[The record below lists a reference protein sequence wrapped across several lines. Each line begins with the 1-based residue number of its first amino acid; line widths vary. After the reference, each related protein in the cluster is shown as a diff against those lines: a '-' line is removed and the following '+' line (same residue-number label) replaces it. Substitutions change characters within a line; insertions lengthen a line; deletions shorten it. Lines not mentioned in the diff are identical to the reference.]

1 MTEKRERWCCGRTH
15 WHDQYQDAWWR
26 SCVRD
31 QQLIIIHINE
41 EQLNDDENFVNVRTD
56 EDIQV
61 EFVEDTINDFH
72 K

>member
-1 MTEKRERWCCGRTH
+1 
-15 WHDQYQDAWWR
+15 
-26 SCVRD
+26 VRD

>member
-1 MTEKRERWCCGRTH
+1 M
-15 WHDQYQDAWWR
+15 
-26 SCVRD
+26 RD

-61 EFVEDTINDFH
+61 EFVEDTINDLH